1 MPPLVMR
8 PSSLKRN
15 EQIKRLLSL
24 LESGPSKNAVR
35 EVSAQVAL
43 GRKYHPLD
51 QPNHVADCGPS
62 VKFRAKLET
71 IR

>member
-51 QPNHVADCGPS
+51 RPNHVDDCGPS
-62 VKFRAKLET
+62 VKYRAKWET
-71 IR
+71 LR